1 MPHFEPGHSI
11 GAETR
16 FKPGQSGNPGGRPK
30 GLATIARAVL
40 AEATA
45 EGDMT
50 KAEALMRR
58 LYDLA
63 VNEGN
68 VQAIKLLLDRE
79 WPAPN
84 RHETSRDDV
93 PMVIV
98 RNYTGLEFEERA
110 VPKAAREFDERLIP
124 GTVEDPP
131 EATPEPTVRA
141 PDEPEAS
148 GWAIQRP
155 DDDDR
160 DTTAVL

>member
-1 MPHFEPGHSI
+1 MPQFEPGHHI
-11 GAETR
+11 GQSTR
-16 FKPGQSGNPGGRPK
+16 FQPGQSGNPGGRPK

-84 RHETSRDDV
+84 RYDRSGDEVPLVVIRD
-93 PMVIV
+93 
-98 RNYTGLEFEERA
+98 YTGKHHEHCQ
-110 VPKAAREFDERLIP
+110 IP
-124 GTVEDPP
+124 STVDNPP
-131 EATPEPTVRA
+131 EVTSEPVVRA

-148 GWAIQRP
+148 GWEVRRP
-155 DDDDR
+155 DDETR
-160 DTTAVL
+160 DTTAVF

>member
-1 MPHFEPGHSI
+1 MGQFHSGHHI
-11 GAETR
+11 GKSTR

-84 RHETSRDDV
+84 RYDRSNDELPLVVIRD
-93 PMVIV
+93 
-98 RNYTGLEFEERA
+98 YTGAHHEHCQ
-110 VPKAAREFDERLIP
+110 ERLIP
-124 GTVEDPP
+124 STVEDPP
-131 EATPEPTVRA
+131 EVTSEPVVRA
-141 PDEPEAS
+141 PDKAEAS
-148 GWAIQRP
+148 GWDVRRP
-155 DDDDR
+155 DDEER